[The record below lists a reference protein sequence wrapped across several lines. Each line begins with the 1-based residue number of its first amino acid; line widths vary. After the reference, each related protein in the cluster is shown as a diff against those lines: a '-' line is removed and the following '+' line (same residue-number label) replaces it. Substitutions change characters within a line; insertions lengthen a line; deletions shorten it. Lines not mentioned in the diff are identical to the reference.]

1 MTNKIL
7 LYFVES
13 GIKLNSSLLTYII
26 FDRIIRTNIF
36 VLRMHHFFFLDSI
49 ANIDNPSTVR
59 VVAATFLLPY
69 IVVELK
75 VLKEKYVFTKLNGLK
90 QERKALN

>member
-1 MTNKIL
+1 
-7 LYFVES
+7 
-13 GIKLNSSLLTYII
+13 LNELSE
-26 FDRIIRTNIF
+26 NIF

-49 ANIDNPSTVR
+49 ANIDNPSIVR

-75 VLKEKYVFTKLNGLK
+75 VLKEKYVFYETQRSQAGTHQTNDEYIPLNYIG
-90 QERKALN
+90 QIA